1 MLSRRSTFPRR
12 GPVSERVFGQ
22 AYADAEHGGSWL
34 AAGLFAIA
42 FFLLIVSMSLYE
54 ITRPERAQ
62 VLLAAGIA
70 SLTDIDR
77 AIEENLPALREEARD
92 SSEPF
97 IEIPGYP
104 LPIALSRV
112 EALTADAPTLRAL
125 ILERSARLV
134 YALGLD
140 AFDETG
146 EQSLELLSVS
156 TLIRELVGFLTGDVH
171 GYSRWMAVASLIVAT
186 LLGAATL
193 AVNRGFA
200 RFTSFGLA
208 VLLASAPGYVAA
220 RGGAWL
226 LDRFGSGDAFV
237 ADLQAIV
244 LAMLDVP
251 ERNFLITGAI
261 GLAIAAAG
269 WLLGLLARNLA
280 PDAPGDPIGYDAG
293 PALPLTAVPG
303 PAHELARRTGVRL
316 PRLRASRPPRATGR

>member
-22 AYADAEHGGSWL
+22 AYADAERGGSWL

-42 FFLLIVSMSLYE
+42 FFLLIASMSLYE

-62 VLLAAGIA
+62 TLLAAGIA
-70 SLTDIDR
+70 SLTDIDQ
-77 AIEENLPALREEARD
+77 AIAENLPALREEARA

-97 IEIPGYP
+97 VEIPDYP

-146 EQSLELLSVS
+146 EQSLDLLSVS

-171 GYSRWMAVASLIVAT
+171 GYSRWVAVASLIVAT

-193 AVNRGFA
+193 ALNRGFA

-226 LDRFGSGDAFV
+226 LDRFGSGDPFV

-244 LAMLDVP
+244 LAMLAAP
-251 ERNFLITGAI
+251 ERNFLITGVI
-261 GLAIAAAG
+261 GLAIAVAG
-269 WLLGLLARNLA
+269 WLLGLIARSLY
-280 PDAPGDPIGYDAG
+280 PRESRDPIGYDTG
-293 PALPLTAVPG
+293 PALPFTAVPG
-303 PAHELARRTGVRL
+303 PAHEHARRGGLRF
-316 PRLRASRPPRATGR
+316 PDWSRLRRR